1 MSAVDD
7 RKTAV
12 LFSDVI
18 LLLGATYNSGQVAGG
33 GVDCQEKV

>member
-12 LFSDVI
+12 LLSDVI
-18 LLLGATYNSGQVAGG
+18 LLPGATYNSGKVAGG
-33 GVDCQEKV
+33 GADCQEKV

>member
-7 RKTAV
+7 RKTTF
-12 LFSDVI
+12 LGNDLI
-18 LLLGATYNSGQVAGG
+18 LLLGARYDSGQVAGG